1 MKLSLPFFFYYISAT
16 VQSFAFAPNHY
27 HYHSTSSNSNSNS
40 NSNRGAII
48 ILHSQN
54 PFAGYNPGSAASDP
68 TPTSSQQKQ
77 EESPNEDG
85 DGDDDEASLKGNR
98 WSKFAPDAS
107 LSSEDFRSQ
116 LKENMKADLERRR
129 REDPNRGNQPAKSY
143 LDNL

>member
-27 HYHSTSSNSNSNS
+27 HYHSTSSNSNSN
-40 NSNRGAII
+40 RGAII

-54 PFAGYNPGSAASDP
+54 PFAGYNPGSAAPDP
-68 TPTSSQQKQ
+68 TPTSSQQQKQ
-77 EESPNEDG
+77 QQESPNEDQ